1 MNQRELK
8 RILSFTG
15 FGFASGL
22 PYVLVF
28 ITLTAWLRSEGLD
41 LSVIGFFGWITLTY
55 SLKFLWAPFVDR
67 FSIPVLSSIGSR
79 RSWILLMQII
89 ILISLIFISLID
101 PTNNLLIFAL
111 VALIIAFAG
120 SIQDIAIDAYRI
132 ESAPLEDQGNLAAGY
147 QFGYR
152 ISILVGSSLSL
163 LIADAYSWPT
173 AYQLMS
179 LIIALNVLFSFA
191 ISTEEKNENLV
202 QLNHIN
208 SVVEPLKDFFER
220 FGIKLASMLL
230 LIVATYRLTDIVMG
244 PMANPFY
251 IDLGYTLS
259 EIGYVKVVALI
270 ATIIGV
276 FIGGFF
282 IKKIGLYKSLMIGA
296 FLVMFTNLLFSFA
309 AISEKNLTLL
319 SLIVASDSITAGIVG
334 TVNITFLTS
343 LVSIKYTGFQ
353 YALLTS
359 LMAFLGKI
367 FSGFSGIFVENF
379 QEMFG
384 FSYGWMTFYIFTSA
398 LALPAITMIFFNK
411 NFFINK
417 PDVDSLKASSQDE
430 LKDSPK
436 YFSKSINFFN

>member
-8 RILSFTG
+8 RILSFIG

-67 FSIPVLSSIGSR
+67 FSIPVLSIIGSR

-132 ESAPLEDQGNLAAGY
+132 ESAPLEDQGNLAASY

-173 AYQLMS
+173 AYQLMA
-179 LIIALNVLFSFA
+179 LVIALNVLFSFA
-191 ISTEEKNENLV
+191 ISIEEKNENLV
-202 QLNHIN
+202 KLNHIN

-384 FSYGWMTFYIFTSA
+384 FSYGWMTFYFFTSA

-417 PDVDSLKASSQDE
+417 SGVDSIKSSPQDE
-430 LKDSPK
+430 LKDDPK
-436 YFSKSINFFN
+436 NW

>member
-41 LSVIGFFGWITLTY
+41 LSVIGFFGWITLSY

-67 FSIPVLSSIGSR
+67 FSIPLLSIIGSR

-163 LIADAYSWPT
+163 LIADAYSWPI
-173 AYQLMS
+173 AYQ
-179 LIIALNVLFSFA
+179 
-191 ISTEEKNENLV
+191 
-202 QLNHIN
+202 
-208 SVVEPLKDFFER
+208 
-220 FGIKLASMLL
+220 
-230 LIVATYRLTDIVMG
+230 
-244 PMANPFY
+244 
-251 IDLGYTLS
+251 
-259 EIGYVKVVALI
+259 
-270 ATIIGV
+270 
-276 FIGGFF
+276 
-282 IKKIGLYKSLMIGA
+282 
-296 FLVMFTNLLFSFA
+296 
-309 AISEKNLTLL
+309 
-319 SLIVASDSITAGIVG
+319 
-334 TVNITFLTS
+334 
-343 LVSIKYTGFQ
+343 
-353 YALLTS
+353 
-359 LMAFLGKI
+359 
-367 FSGFSGIFVENF
+367 
-379 QEMFG
+379 
-384 FSYGWMTFYIFTSA
+384 
-398 LALPAITMIFFNK
+398 
-411 NFFINK
+411 
-417 PDVDSLKASSQDE
+417 
-430 LKDSPK
+430 
-436 YFSKSINFFN
+436 